1 MTRGRDAV
9 RTWDASPRNVT
20 SRTQGT
26 AGPARP
32 ARQAGT
38 GPCSSWTRSTRW
50 RESAGMCRRWR
61 CSALPGWRSPRA
73 EPASRTVADL
83 RPGAPVVALKAS
95 AVGICGTSRVGPDNA
110 AAVRLPMRRL
120 ARLGHTSVAFLSAP
134 RDLMA
139 DPGRLAHFR
148 STAAELAL
156 RPAVVYSV
164 LTIAA
169 VQQAA
174 GGLLPEPGCPDR
186 DHH

>member
-1 MTRGRDAV
+1 M
-9 RTWDASPRNVT
+9 
-20 SRTQGT
+20 
-26 AGPARP
+26 
-32 ARQAGT
+32 
-38 GPCSSWTRSTRW
+38 
-50 RESAGMCRRWR
+50 
-61 CSALPGWRSPRA
+61 
-73 EPASRTVADL
+73 ADL
-83 RPGAPVVALKAS
+83 RPGAPVVALNAS

-134 RDLMA
+134 RHLMA

-174 GGLLPEPGCPDR
+174 GALLAEPGCPDR